1 MKQTHLR
8 ILTMEPLIRCLL
20 LLAVLTLPAGV
31 HAADSIGAVKAV
43 VVYAYGSP
51 PGASRKPI
59 YLNDDVYA
67 QEVVETIR
75 QGALHLLF
83 RDDTDLR
90 LGSATT
96 ITLDKFVYNP
106 ETNAGEL
113 VASMSRGV
121 FRFISGKIQ
130 KQGVSL
136 RTPTSHIGIR
146 GTDFTVAVAED
157 GATQVAVSEG
167 SVVVTPIN
175 GGAAAAVTAG
185 QGATVG
191 AAGNSVEVSQ
201 ATAAASDPGLA
212 DPDVNTS
219 VDDAGGGG
227 GGGGGH

>member
-1 MKQTHLR
+1 MQRSDLRDLTPRHLVGCL
-8 ILTMEPLIRCLL
+8 ILSVMLIF
-20 LLAVLTLPAGV
+20 PATV
-31 HAADSIGAVKAV
+31 QAADVIGAVKAV
-43 VVYAYGSP
+43 VEYAYGKP
-51 PGASRKPI
+51 PEASRQAI
-59 YLNDDVYA
+59 YRNDAVYA
-67 QEVVETIR
+67 REVVETIS

-113 VASMSRGV
+113 VASISRGV
-121 FRFISGKIQ
+121 FRFITGKME

-157 GATQVAVSEG
+157 GSTQVAVAEG
-167 SVVVTPIN
+167 AVVVTPNN
-175 GGAAAAVTAG
+175 GGAAATVSAG

-191 AAGNSVEVSQ
+191 AAGDSVQISEA
-201 ATAAASDPGLA
+201 ATAPDDPGLEDEAANDSA
-212 DPDVNTS
+212 DE
-219 VDDAGGGG
+219 GGGD

>member
-1 MKQTHLR
+1 MKR
-8 ILTMEPLIRCLL
+8 ICPQDLAPEPLLRSLL
-20 LLAVLTLPAGV
+20 LLAVLIFPTGV

-43 VVYAYGSP
+43 IEYAYGTP
-51 PGASRKPI
+51 TDASRKPI
-59 YLNDDVYA
+59 YRDDDVFA
-67 QEVVETIR
+67 QEVVETIS

-106 ETNAGEL
+106 DTNTGEL
-113 VASMSRGV
+113 VASISRGV
-121 FRFISGKIQ
+121 FRFITGKIN

-157 GATQVAVSEG
+157 GSTQVAVAEG
-167 SVVVTPIN
+167 EVVVTPVN
-175 GGAAAAVTAG
+175 GGAAATVSAG
-185 QGATVG
+185 QGASVG
-191 AAGNSVEVSQ
+191 AAGDSVQVSQ
-201 ATAAASDPGLA
+201 TAAASDDPGLEDAAANDAA
-212 DPDVNTS
+212 DD
-219 VDDAGGGG
+219 GGGD